1 MNLALTEQN
10 VFLWEYFKAEK
21 YVKHLI
27 GTNQIDSPKSNGM
40 CWENIGNITK
50 SESNFLPTFA
60 FVDHHLLRDIMNTV
74 W

>member
-21 YVKHLI
+21 YVKHFI

-40 CWENIGNITK
+40 CGENIGNITK

-60 FVDHHLLRDIMNTV
+60 FVDHHLSRGIMNTV
-74 W
+74 

>member
-10 VFLWEYFKAEK
+10 VFLWEYFKVEK

-40 CWENIGNITK
+40 C
-50 SESNFLPTFA
+50 
-60 FVDHHLLRDIMNTV
+60 
-74 W
+74 

>member
-27 GTNQIDSPKSNGM
+27 GTNQIDSRKSNGM
-40 CWENIGNITK
+40 C
-50 SESNFLPTFA
+50 
-60 FVDHHLLRDIMNTV
+60 
-74 W
+74 